1 MRKTIEERLKSKN
14 INETAWDKLCNFM
27 DENEF
32 SCQDFLAVIC
42 ASLLKYNES
51 NFDTELMLQGV
62 KFKINI
68 HKD

>member
-1 MRKTIEERLKSKN
+1 MRKPIEERLKDKN
-14 INETAWDKLCNFM
+14 INDEAWENLYNFM

-42 ASLLKYNES
+42 ASLLKYKEN
-51 NFDTELMLQGV
+51 NFDTEIMLQGV

-68 HKD
+68 IKE

>member
-1 MRKTIEERLKSKN
+1 MRKSIAERLKSKN
-14 INETAWDKLCNFM
+14 KNETSWNNLYNFM

-42 ASLLKYNES
+42 ASLLKYQEKEFN
-51 NFDTELMLQGV
+51 TELMLQGV

-68 HKD
+68 VKD